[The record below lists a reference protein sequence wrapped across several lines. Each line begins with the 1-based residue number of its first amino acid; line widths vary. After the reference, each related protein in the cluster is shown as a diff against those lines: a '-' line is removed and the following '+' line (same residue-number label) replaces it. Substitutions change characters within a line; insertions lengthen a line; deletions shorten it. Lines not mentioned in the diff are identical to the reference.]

1 MLDEYPHKNEN
12 IPEITDKI
20 YAIGKTIA
28 IKSGISQRQANYRRE
43 NKPSNGNRGD
53 SWRLR

>member
-53 SWRLR
+53 S